1 MTSHRIQELFRKLE
15 RNKSL
20 VLRTFANVQPE
31 GWETAVYAKPG
42 SWTLRELL
50 AHFVSSE
57 RMLLKLS
64 KDVAGGGRGAPT
76 GFDYDAF
83 NRKEQEAF
91 RLHKP
96 EELLKLFC
104 EAREA
109 TIEWMSGLMEGALD
123 RKGNHP
129 TLGEVTL
136 EDLLSAIHGHIL
148 LHIRELP

>member
-1 MTSHRIQELFRKLE
+1 MTSHRIQELSRKLD

-20 VLRTFANVQPE
+20 VLRTFANVRPD
-31 GWETAVYAKPG
+31 GWGTAVHEKPG

-57 RMLLKLS
+57 RMLLTLS
-64 KDVAGGGRGAPT
+64 KDVAGGGRGAPQ

-83 NRKEQEAF
+83 N
-91 RLHKP
+91 KP
-96 EELLKLFC
+96 EELLRMFG
-104 EAREA
+104 EARDS
-109 TIEWMSGLMEGALD
+109 TLEWMGSLVEGSLD

-136 EDLLSAIHGHIL
+136 EDLLSAVHGHIL

>member
-1 MTSHRIQELFRKLE
+1 MTSNRIQEVLRKLD

-20 VLRTFANVQPE
+20 VLRTFANVQPD
-31 GWETAVYAKPG
+31 GWDTAVHEKPG

-64 KDVAGGGRGAPT
+64 KDVAGGGRGAPP

-91 RLHKP
+91 RLHTP
-96 EELLKLFC
+96 EELLKMFG
-104 EAREA
+104 EARDA
-109 TIEWMSGLMEGALD
+109 TLVWMGGLVEGALD

>member
-1 MTSHRIQELFRKLE
+1 MTSNRIQELFRKLE

-20 VLRTFANVQPE
+20 VLRTFANVQPG
-31 GWETAVYAKPG
+31 GWETAVHDKPG
-42 SWTLRELL
+42 AWTLRELL

-64 KDVAGGGRGAPT
+64 KDVAGGGRGAPP
-76 GFDYDAF
+76 GFDYDKF
-83 NRKEQEAF
+83 NKDEQETF
-91 RLHKP
+91 RSYKP
-96 EELLKLFC
+96 QELLKLFG
-104 EAREA
+104 EARDA
-109 TIEWMSGLMEGALD
+109 TLAWMGGLVEGALD

-148 LHIRELP
+148 LHIRELS